1 MFHRKLLDSTEAKKL
16 IDGEQ
21 KAKGKG
27 QRVKGVGRESCLS
40 LDHFPF
46 TLGFIRLTIYFNE
59 TPSCR

>member
-21 KAKGKG
+21 KVKGKG
-27 QRVKGVGRESCLS
+27 QRVKGVGRESCLN
-40 LDHFPF
+40 LDQFPF
-46 TLGFIRLTIYFNE
+46 TLGFIPLTIYFNE